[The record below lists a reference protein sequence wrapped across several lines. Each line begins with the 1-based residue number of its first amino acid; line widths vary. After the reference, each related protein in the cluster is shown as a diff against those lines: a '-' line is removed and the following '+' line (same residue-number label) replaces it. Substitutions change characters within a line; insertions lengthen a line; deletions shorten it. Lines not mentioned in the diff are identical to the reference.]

1 MKKICSYAGTH
12 LAYNIPYTR
21 QANVYE
27 SEEPVYKGCSF
38 EVSTHG
44 GSASTEW
51 EFKAFKT
58 LEEAQAYALSYVAP
72 PYIKAQK
79 I

>member
-1 MKKICSYAGTH
+1 MKKICSYSGTH

-27 SEEPVYKGCSF
+27 SEEPVLKGCTF
-38 EVSTHG
+38 EVSTHNG
-44 GSASTEW
+44 GSGTEW
-51 EFKAFKT
+51 QFKPFKT
-58 LEEAQAYALSYVAP
+58 LEEAQAYAVSFVAP
-72 PYIKAQK
+72 CYIKAQK